1 MPIVCYRECNSLN
14 VSVKKETKR
23 RKLQHKTP
31 VLIGSLFTRKG
42 TDDQR
47 VIKILLD
54 SGTSSTII
62 SGDYCKK
69 LRKSTDSKTKWNTK
83 GGNFTTNYTAK
94 LKFTL
99 PELDNNKIVTW
110 TAHVDDSSQPHRYDM
125 IVGRDLLKALN
136 INLDFGN
143 DVVNCT
149 RGTFNGCSTPMKH
162 IDDVLKFEGYDI
174 LDEINESD
182 VVAEATERATRI
194 QAANYHKADLRKVVE
209 KCDNLTS
216 PEQDKLHKL
225 LKRYEFLFDGTLGTW
240 NTEPYNIELKDG
252 AQPYH
257 AKPYPIPRVHDK
269 VFRDEIERMCKI
281 GILRRVNDSE
291 WGAPTFCQSK
301 KNGTIRILTDLREL
315 NKLIKRKPFPIPKVQ
330 EMLLKLEGF
339 TYATSIDLNMGYY
352 HIRLSPGSSRLCTMV
367 LPFGKYEYLKLPMGL
382 INSPDIF
389 QEKISE
395 LFYGFE
401 HVRAYIDDILLTTKK
416 DWSDHLLELEQVLQK
431 LAEEGLKVNANKS
444 FFGRHECE
452 YLGYWV
458 TRTGIHPLEKKV

>member
-14 VSVKKETKR
+14 VSVKKDSKR

-149 RGTFNGCSTPMKH
+149 RGTFNGCSTPMKN

-225 LKRYEFLFDGTLGTW
+225 LK
-240 NTEPYNIELKDG
+240 
-252 AQPYH
+252 
-257 AKPYPIPRVHDK
+257 
-269 VFRDEIERMCKI
+269 
-281 GILRRVNDSE
+281 
-291 WGAPTFCQSK
+291 
-301 KNGTIRILTDLREL
+301 
-315 NKLIKRKPFPIPKVQ
+315 
-330 EMLLKLEGF
+330 
-339 TYATSIDLNMGYY
+339 
-352 HIRLSPGSSRLCTMV
+352 
-367 LPFGKYEYLKLPMGL
+367 KY
-382 INSPDIF
+382 
-389 QEKISE
+389 
-395 LFYGFE
+395 
-401 HVRAYIDDILLTTKK
+401 
-416 DWSDHLLELEQVLQK
+416 
-431 LAEEGLKVNANKS
+431 
-444 FFGRHECE
+444 
-452 YLGYWV
+452 
-458 TRTGIHPLEKKV
+458 